1 MAASPINATRMSR
14 RLFVAALLTLSAG
27 TANAQGSYPSRT
39 IKIVV
44 PVPPGPIL
52 DTLPRIIAEKLAA
65 AWGQPVIV
73 ENRPGAAQNL
83 GAEVVAKSN
92 PDGYTLLATPAG
104 PLTISQHLFPKLG
117 FEPSA
122 FVPVSIMVTIPA
134 VVVVNPKVPVANI
147 RELVAYAKSNAGK
160 LTYGTPGVGSS
171 PHLATEMLLTA
182 TGLRAVHVPYK
193 GMGPATTDLLAG
205 HIDMMIDN
213 LGNVWPHIKD
223 GRLKVLAATTAARIP
238 ELPNLPTIAEAYPDV
253 VYTSWFAIVAPPKT
267 PPDIAAKL
275 SSAIADILKLPD
287 VAQRL
292 RQFSV
297 APMGSS
303 PADTGAFIERERRRW
318 RQVIVSLGIKSD

>member
-1 MAASPINATRMSR
+1 
-14 RLFVAALLTLSAG
+14 
-27 TANAQGSYPSRT
+27 
-39 IKIVV
+39 
-44 PVPPGPIL
+44 
-52 DTLPRIIAEKLAA
+52 
-65 AWGQPVIV
+65 
-73 ENRPGAAQNL
+73 
-83 GAEVVAKSN
+83 
-92 PDGYTLLATPAG
+92 
-104 PLTISQHLFPKLG
+104 
-117 FEPSA
+117 
-122 FVPVSIMVTIPA
+122 MVTIPA
-134 VVVVNPKVPVANI
+134 VVVVNPKLPVANL

-213 LGNVWPHIKD
+213 LGNVWPHIKE
-223 GRLKVLAATTAARIP
+223 GRLRVLAATTATRIP
-238 ELPNLPTIAEAYPDV
+238 ELPDLPAIAETYPNV

-275 SSAIADILKLPD
+275 SKAIADILKLPD

-297 APMGSS
+297 TPMGSS
-303 PADTGAFIERERRRW
+303 PADTGAFIERESQRW
-318 RQVIVSLGIKSD
+318 RQVIASLGIKSD